1 MGNDIA
7 WLIKTCNICQSRRT
21 QNVLIPPTVAT
32 PAPLFAK
39 IYVDTMHLPTSS
51 GYKFIVQGRCSL
63 VHWPE
68 FDMLRNE
75 NARAI
80 GEWLLKCV
88 IYRWGTLAEIVSD
101 NGAPFVKAIGYL
113 SKRYHINH
121 IHVSGYNSRANGI
134 VERSHFDI
142 RQALF
147 KAANGDASKWA
158 SVAYSVFWADRVTV
172 RKRMGCSPYFAVTGT
187 HPLLPFDITEALY
200 LLPPPDSILSTM
212 DLIAR

>member
-1 MGNDIA
+1 MSDTEYASFLKYCTEFFIDTAQLWKKDCKGEHKLVIPQDRRMFIMTTAHDDTGHHGHYATHALIALRYWWPFMGNDIA

-68 FDMLRNE
+68 FDMLRNK

-101 NGAPFVKAIGYL
+101 NGVPFIKAIE
-113 SKRYHINH
+113 RYHINH
-121 IHVSGYNSRANGI
+121 IHVSGYNS
-134 VERSHFDI
+134 
-142 RQALF
+142 
-147 KAANGDASKWA
+147 
-158 SVAYSVFWADRVTV
+158 
-172 RKRMGCSPYFAVTGT
+172 
-187 HPLLPFDITEALY
+187 
-200 LLPPPDSILSTM
+200 
-212 DLIAR
+212 